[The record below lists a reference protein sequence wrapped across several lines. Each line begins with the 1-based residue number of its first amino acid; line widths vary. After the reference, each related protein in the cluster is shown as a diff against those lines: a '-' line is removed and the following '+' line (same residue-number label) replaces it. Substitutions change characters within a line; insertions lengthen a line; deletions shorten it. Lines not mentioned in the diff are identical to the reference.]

1 MNDDTSMASNA
12 TNPLPQTMDDDT
24 IDTNNTTDGN
34 NTTVVQMKSIH
45 DIFKQSYIP
54 AFHESIGLMKKI
66 VQFLIIALLVYLYIL
81 KK

>member
-24 IDTNNTTDGN
+24 MDTNNTTN
-34 NTTVVQMKSIH
+34 NNDTTVVQMKSIN

-54 AFHESIGLMKKI
+54 AFHQSIDLMKKI
-66 VQFLIIALLVYLYIL
+66 VQFLIIALLVYLYVL
-81 KK
+81 RK